1 MTNRNHYISTTRVI
15 MTAKHGRM
23 VTYFKRLLAIKSFY
37 ALITW
42 SWKIMWQT
50 KTIIPPQPQCLWP
63 PNLLGWWCNLV
74 LSKLI
79 KNRIKNHFI
88 AITRVPMAT
97 KLSRIMT
104 SHDGLTPI
112 MSHNPLIAWSREIRG
127 SLTGVGSASK
137 RLIPSLIVFFL
148 LLCYSLSPSRQWFW
162 VDCRK
167 FLKQD
172 IKISHQESVWPRSG
186 SFFGHT
192 IKYFCKY
199 LSACGTW
206 HGSFITTSIHSIL
219 KCARNS
225 QKLGNV
231 LVANLLVHNR

>member
-23 VTYFKRLLAIKSFY
+23 VTYFKRLLAIKSVY

-63 PNLLGWWCNLV
+63 PNLLGWWCNLI

-137 RLIPSLIVFFL
+137 RLIPSLIVFFCCFVILFL
-148 LLCYSLSPSRQWFW
+148 LLVSDFGWTVESFWNRTLRLVTKKVCDQDLAHSLDTQ
-162 VDCRK
+162 
-167 FLKQD
+167 
-172 IKISHQESVWPRSG
+172 
-186 SFFGHT
+186 
-192 IKYFCKY
+192 
-199 LSACGTW
+199 
-206 HGSFITTSIHSIL
+206 
-219 KCARNS
+219 
-225 QKLGNV
+225 
-231 LVANLLVHNR
+231 